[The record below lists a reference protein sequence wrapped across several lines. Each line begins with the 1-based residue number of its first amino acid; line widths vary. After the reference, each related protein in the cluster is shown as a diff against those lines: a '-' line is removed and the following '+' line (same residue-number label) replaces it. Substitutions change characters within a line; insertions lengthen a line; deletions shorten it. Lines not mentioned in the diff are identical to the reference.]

1 MPQLIRLII
10 RSLVTTVFV
19 SIGLGACRETSPPDA
34 DRPASVTDS
43 SVTIVDSV
51 TPTPLPTPAAPDSA
65 DLRFEV
71 DLAARV
77 VRVLGIGN
85 DTLAVHP
92 VAVGSKTWPTQTGSW
107 AINQVVLNP
116 EWIPPDES
124 WAEEREPRKPGDRK
138 NPLGR
143 AQLVYD
149 MPRTIHG
156 TNDSA
161 SVGKAVSHGSLRV
174 TNSVALSLAK
184 LVLERTGTPNLGE
197 LLQRAAA
204 DPTDKQIIN
213 LSKVVTI
220 RVY

>member
-1 MPQLIRLII
+1 MN
-10 RSLVTTVFV
+10 
-19 SIGLGACRETSPPDA
+19 
-34 DRPASVTDS
+34 PAV
-43 SVTIVDSV
+43 
-51 TPTPLPTPAAPDSA
+51 PDSA

-77 VRVLGIGN
+77 VRVLGLSN

-92 VAVGSKTWPTQTGSW
+92 VAIGSKTWPTQTGSW

-124 WAEEREPRKPGDRK
+124 WAEEREPRKPGDPK

-156 TNDSA
+156 TNDSS

-174 TNSVALSLAK
+174 TNAVALALAK
-184 LVLERTGTPNLGE
+184 LVLERTSTPNFGE
-197 LLQRAAA
+197 RLQRAAV

-213 LSKVVTI
+213 LTSVVPI

>member
-10 RSLVTTVFV
+10 RSLVTTLCV
-19 SIGLGACRETSPPDA
+19 SIGLGACRETPAPDA
-34 DRPASVTDS
+34 GRPASVSDS
-43 SVTIVDSV
+43 SVTLVDSA
-51 TPTPLPTPAAPDSA
+51 TPTPMPAAPDSA

-71 DLAARV
+71 DLTARV
-77 VRVLGIGN
+77 VRVFGIRN
-85 DTLAVHP
+85 DTLAIHP
-92 VAVGSKTWPTQTGSW
+92 VAVGSKAWPTQTGSW

-124 WAEEREPRKPGDRK
+124 WAEEREPRKPGDPK

-174 TNSVALSLAK
+174 TNPVALALAK
-184 LVLERTGTPNLGE
+184 LVLERTSTPNFGE

-213 LSKVVTI
+213 LTKVVPI

>member
-1 MPQLIRLII
+1 MTQLTPLIV
-10 RSLVTTVFV
+10 RSLVLMLGFA
-19 SIGLGACRETSPPDA
+19 IGLSACRDTAPAHA
-34 DRPASVTDS
+34 DRVGSVTGSSSTSTDS
-43 SVTIVDSV
+43 
-51 TPTPLPTPAAPDSA
+51 LAPKPSAQDSA
-65 DLRFEV
+65 NIRFEV

-77 VRVLGIGN
+77 VRVLGSSN

-92 VAVGSKTWPTQTGSW
+92 VAIGSKEWPTQTGSW

-124 WAEEREPRKPGDRK
+124 WADEREPRKPGDPK

-161 SVGKAVSHGSLRV
+161 SVGKPVSHGSLRA
-174 TNSVALSLAK
+174 TNTVALALAE
-184 LVLERTGTPNLGE
+184 LVLERTGTTNPGALI
-197 LLQRAAA
+197 QRTAA
-204 DPTDKQIIN
+204 DRSEKQIIN
-213 LSKVVTI
+213 LTRVVPI
-220 RVY
+220 RVF

>member
-1 MPQLIRLII
+1 MPQLIRLIV
-10 RSLVTTVFV
+10 RSLV
-19 SIGLGACRETSPPDA
+19 SMLCIGIGLSACRDTAPSHT
-34 DRPASVTDS
+34 DRAVGATDS
-43 SVTIVDSV
+43 SFTSTESIATKPS
-51 TPTPLPTPAAPDSA
+51 APDSA
-65 DLRFEV
+65 DIRFEE

-77 VRVLGIGN
+77 VRVLGNSN

-92 VAVGSKTWPTQTGSW
+92 VAIGSKEWPTQTGSW

-124 WAEEREPRKPGDRK
+124 WADEREPRKPGDPK

-161 SVGKAVSHGSLRV
+161 SVGKPVSHGSLRV
-174 TNSVALSLAK
+174 TNTVALALAE
-184 LVLERTGTPNLGE
+184 LVLERTGTTNPGALI
-197 LLQRAAA
+197 QRAAV
-204 DPTDKQIIN
+204 DRSQKQIIN
-213 LSKVVTI
+213 LTSVVPI